1 MLCRRTSH
9 DGSRVLCGTSHL
21 SFFSTLQVNPETQSR
36 DTVHTG
42 TSPTITRCLPH
53 TLPLLRVQAEA
64 KETSIDSIAD
74 TDNPVPLIGVS
85 MVVISVGF
93 LGCGLHA
100 RDRRGKQRRRLIRRE
115 LFMKFG
121 QLVSDQPRFNE
132 PRTAVSR
139 TASSSASWS
148 PSKPTKGGKADSG
161 ESQLPQDKPEIVVP
175 LVHSREARGQAV
187 TAALA
192 KAATEQGRDEY
203 VVPFVYIQP
212 LLAHSVSLLCVL
224 LQLWCR
230 VDCSGACLIGCGV
243 AKASLVQ
250 VSCQVP
256 CWVRLNAQ
264 EAPPVVCTAGNE
276 L

>member
-1 MLCRRTSH
+1 MEHARCHHNGVKLANTIVPAIPRCWPSLSLSHTHVGAPMLCRSTSH
-9 DGSRVLCGTSHL
+9 DGSSVLCGTSHL

-36 DTVHTG
+36 DSVHTR
-42 TSPTITRCLPH
+42 TTPTLTLCLSH
-53 TLPLLRVQAEA
+53 HLPLFRVQAEA

-100 RDRRGKQRRRLIRRE
+100 RDRRGKQRRRIIRRE

-121 QLVSDQPRFNE
+121 QLESDQPRFNE

-148 PSKPTKGGKADSG
+148 PSKPTKGGKAGKADSG
-161 ESQLPQDKPEIVVP
+161 ESQLPQDNPEIVVP

-203 VVPFVYIQP
+203 VVPWTHRSFR
-212 LLAHSVSLLCVL
+212 LRSTATGSLCIV
-224 LQLWCR
+224 
-230 VDCSGACLIGCGV
+230 
-243 AKASLVQ
+243 
-250 VSCQVP
+250 
-256 CWVRLNAQ
+256 
-264 EAPPVVCTAGNE
+264 VVCVATA
-276 L
+276 LVSR